1 MTAPFNGVT
10 VAQAM
15 HQFASGP
22 VSTMVAMQACFPH
35 FPRPGGRVI
44 NMGSTAAVKGLAN
57 FLPYTTAKEA
67 IRGLTRVAARE
78 RGQYGIT
85 LNAVCSSSERG
96 VGQEGVRTCRTG

>member
-1 MTAPFNGVT
+1 MTDGALALAVAEAKAAFGKIDILVNNAHDTAIGSMTAPFNGVT

-44 NMGSTAAVKGLAN
+44 NMGSTAAVKDR
-57 FLPYTTAKEA
+57 KS
-67 IRGLTRVAARE
+67 TR
-78 RGQYGIT
+78 
-85 LNAVCSSSERG
+85 LNSSH
-96 VGQEGVRTCRTG
+96 